1 MSTVDMML
9 YDPVAKMEDGK
20 RVRIM
25 RTTETNLG
33 DFCADAYL
41 NQAGDADIAII
52 NAGGIKREIKKG
64 NITRNDI
71 LALHPYG
78 NYLTVVR
85 VTGQQVL
92 DALEWS
98 VHAMPEEFGGF
109 LQVAGMTFEVDPTIP
124 TPCVEKDKIFDHVD
138 ETMERRVR
146 NVLVGGKPIDPNE
159 YYRLASTDNLL
170 LKLGDGYAM
179 LQGAEVLQKEVK
191 LDNQLLID
199 YITGPLNGVIGETYA
214 DSYGQGRIVVANSAK

>member
-1 MSTVDMML
+1 
-9 YDPVAKMEDGK
+9 
-20 RVRIM
+20 M

-159 YYRLASTDNLL
+159 YYGLASTDNLL
-170 LKLGDGYAM
+170 LK
-179 LQGAEVLQKEVK
+179 
-191 LDNQLLID
+191 
-199 YITGPLNGVIGETYA
+199 
-214 DSYGQGRIVVANSAK
+214 